1 MKLLLQ
7 NILALPDK
15 KALWWLALLTV
26 TARVLFMLVFV
37 DLHEE
42 NYWEYG
48 EIARNLT
55 TGRGY
60 SLFYLLNGKIDIY
73 YNSAA
78 HPYPS
83 AYVPPGYVFFLY
95 PFMLLKN
102 MVLRNMLI
110 LLIQHLIAAFTCQ
123 FIFRL
128 TRLIFNS
135 EAAWIAALLFAL
147 MPEMIYASNSFGP
160 TVFYHFIVVLIFLQL
175 LVKDPSLPR
184 VLSIGGLFAL
194 AIYLRGEIFLF
205 LIIITVFFIVQ
216 RKFLSSVLL
225 FLTSVLLLLP
235 WQIRNYSVFHQ
246 YIPISTSTG
255 INLYRGNNAEGI
267 GTWGWEKNVYNN
279 TNSLMQDSLFEL
291 RFSGAYK
298 KKALEFISLN
308 PKKVLQNAAKKMGH
322 LWLLQPND
330 PRSLHIAYWLPWA
343 FILLGFFYGL
353 FRSKPRHQLYPL
365 YLFLISCSITCI
377 IFFALPRYQ
386 TLMKIA
392 VLPVAA
398 TGMIEIIKR
407 FRQQ

>member
-1 MKLLLQ
+1 MKLLFQ
-7 NILALPDK
+7 NALSLPDK
-15 KALWWLALLTV
+15 KSLWILALLTLV
-26 TARVLFMLVFV
+26 ARVIFMLVFV

-73 YNSAA
+73 YNPDA

-95 PFMLLKN
+95 PFLLIKN
-102 MVLRNMLI
+102 AVLRNVLI

-128 TRLIFNS
+128 TRLIFNT

-147 MPEMIYASNSFGP
+147 LPEMIYASNSFGP
-160 TVFYHFIVVLIFLQL
+160 TAFYHFIVVLICLQL
-175 LVKDPSLPR
+175 LVKDPSIPR
-184 VLSIGGLFAL
+184 VLSISGLFAAAMYFRGEVALFL
-194 AIYLRGEIFLF
+194 AIVV
-205 LIIITVFFIVQ
+205 VFFIVT
-216 RKFLSSVLL
+216 RKFLSAVLL
-225 FLTSVLLLLP
+225 LLTAVLLLLP
-235 WQIRNYSVFHQ
+235 WQIRNYHVFHH

-255 INLYRGNNAEGI
+255 INLYRGNNADGI
-267 GTWGWEKNVYNN
+267 GTWGWEKNVYSN
-279 TNSLMQDSLFEL
+279 TGYLMQDSLFEL
-291 RFSGAYK
+291 RFSGVYK
-298 KKALEFISLN
+298 KLAMEFIKEN
-308 PKKVLQNAAKKMGH
+308 PKKVALNAVKKTGH
-322 LWLLQPND
+322 LWLLQPDD
-330 PRSLHIAYWLPWA
+330 PRSHHIAYWLPWMVV
-343 FILLGFFYGL
+343 LVSFFYGI
-353 FRSKPRHQLYPL
+353 FRSRPRHQLYPL